1 MKWLDNWMDDMSDIL
16 SPQLATA
23 GGKKY
28 RKRIAKESN
37 MTIMKKAKV
46 CGYSSNYYRRDE
58 DKHPNDIAQELLQ
71 KFIKMNAGEL
81 AYEMVGERSYQRD
94 VATAVYKAKY
104 KGESVDAELTET
116 ILRLTA
122 ENEQLKKAT
131 RLIEIKNNLNKIPKW
146 IQWFFI

>member
-37 MTIMKKAKV
+37 MTTMKKA
-46 CGYSSNYYRRDE
+46 SSNHGSSYYRRERDE
-58 DKHPNDIAQELLQ
+58 EAIAQELLQ